1 MTIEETFIQAAKNKR
16 MVELVEAEGQARIVE
31 PYMVYVSSTGE
42 RLFHCYQLGGFSQS
56 HGKDP
61 IGWRNPKISDFTL
74 ARELIAT
81 YKPREGYNPENRKSF
96 PAVIFAI
103 LNPHPLEEVPAS
115 RAEAQH
121 A

>member
-16 MVELVEAEGQARIVE
+16 MVELADTEGQERIVE

-61 IGWRNPKISDFTL
+61 IGWRNPKISEFVQ

-81 YKPREGYNPENRKSF
+81 YKPRQGYNPENRKSF

-103 LNPHPLEEVPAS
+103 PNPHSSEGIPAS
-115 RAEAQH
+115 RPEPQPV
-121 A
+121 